1 MRVQFRGSI
10 ILQTCGSRFFLSFSF
25 SLSQW
30 KTKIVLVLKNEP
42 TVDYHKLQAALK
54 ELPHK
59 TLVCL
64 ILSAFT
70 ESHISK
76 METAVGDLLGLDLV
90 SDWLERGKSLSPLP
104 FLENI
109 DDVISN

>member
-25 SLSQW
+25 SLSRW

-70 ESHISK
+70 ESHMSK
-76 METAVGDLLGLDLV
+76 LETAVGDLLGLDLV